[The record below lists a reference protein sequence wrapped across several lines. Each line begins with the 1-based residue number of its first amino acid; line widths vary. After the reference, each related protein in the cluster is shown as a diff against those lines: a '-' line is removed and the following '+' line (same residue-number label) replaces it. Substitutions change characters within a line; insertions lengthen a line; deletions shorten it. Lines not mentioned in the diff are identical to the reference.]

1 MNNDQEIILAKISA
15 VYDKPPFVKM
25 ETGQMEMILKCVGL
39 GAYYDKYREYL
50 EPYWYNGRFQN
61 PVESY
66 RIFVG
71 LNSIFEDLLNER
83 KGDEII
89 SLLTEL
95 GNYIPGTILSDE
107 ARFAADF
114 NKLRQLY
121 NLMGLQIVSM
131 EVDEYSS
138 KFQVEPYLN
147 EGNQIIQSFGMER
160 WLKSKYQDVYEA
172 YESALNSF
180 SSGDLGAAI
189 ESCRTALTGI
199 FSKYKGVPFQK
210 AKWMLGMATLTGDF
224 TGTQSADASEMTSI
238 KNEIEAMG
246 KRDIADFFEENLE
259 GSYKKTKAIY
269 SIYSMLSDYGTH
281 RLEGTVEV
289 AKNED
294 GDTMPDLP
302 ANAIPVFYGDDYMD
316 LPFFLSEIAV
326 TRLQRMAGLRSIVS
340 VNPYALFLEKCK
352 DLVRLLDGNRRIAM
366 CCCQNY
372 GRLMHL
378 QLYENQATEIQQE
391 WNSIVEILKQCN
403 YDEDICKTAVSAAN
417 EYFHTLIQRKKDDEL
432 AKLEDSMDQVHQ
444 ESGLC
449 EAAEIAA
456 LCLANLYK
464 SGGQR
469 KITPEIYEKVKKYLR
484 NFPESMRIRA
494 AFIITSE
501 AIYSQSAEYKRV
513 PDRIINDAN
522 KWSMQYPSE
531 IEFQEGYFGLLFSRL
546 KYAQEQDMRNEQR
559 RVFREMKKVAGRAN
573 YSEYNEH
580 NQLMDTVEIDFLKLI
595 VFSTL
600 MR

>member
-294 GDTMPDLP
+294 
-302 ANAIPVFYGDDYMD
+302 
-316 LPFFLSEIAV
+316 
-326 TRLQRMAGLRSIVS
+326 
-340 VNPYALFLEKCK
+340 ALFLEKCK

-580 NQLMDTVEIDFLKLI
+580 NQLMDTVEMLQIMFGY
-595 VFSTL
+595 
-600 MR
+600 

>member
-224 TGTQSADASEMTSI
+224 TGTQSVDASEMTSI

-259 GSYKKTKAIY
+259 GSYKKTKAIFP
-269 SIYSMLSDYGTH
+269 
-281 RLEGTVEV
+281 E
-289 AKNED
+289 
-294 GDTMPDLP
+294 
-302 ANAIPVFYGDDYMD
+302 
-316 LPFFLSEIAV
+316 
-326 TRLQRMAGLRSIVS
+326 
-340 VNPYALFLEKCK
+340 
-352 DLVRLLDGNRRIAM
+352 
-366 CCCQNY
+366 
-372 GRLMHL
+372 
-378 QLYENQATEIQQE
+378 
-391 WNSIVEILKQCN
+391 
-403 YDEDICKTAVSAAN
+403 AVSAVQAG
-417 EYFHTLIQRKKDDEL
+417 TRC
-432 AKLEDSMDQVHQ
+432 A
-444 ESGLC
+444 
-449 EAAEIAA
+449 
-456 LCLANLYK
+456 
-464 SGGQR
+464 
-469 KITPEIYEKVKKYLR
+469 R
-484 NFPESMRIRA
+484 NC
-494 AFIITSE
+494 
-501 AIYSQSAEYKRV
+501 V
-513 PDRIINDAN
+513 
-522 KWSMQYPSE
+522 
-531 IEFQEGYFGLLFSRL
+531 
-546 KYAQEQDMRNEQR
+546 
-559 RVFREMKKVAGRAN
+559 
-573 YSEYNEH
+573 
-580 NQLMDTVEIDFLKLI
+580 
-595 VFSTL
+595 
-600 MR
+600 

>member
-180 SSGDLGAAI
+180 SSGDLGAA
-189 ESCRTALTGI
+189 TGR
-199 FSKYKGVPFQK
+199 K
-210 AKWMLGMATLTGDF
+210 AGHILCGCKIYGG
-224 TGTQSADASEMTSI
+224 I
-238 KNEIEAMG
+238 
-246 KRDIADFFEENLE
+246 LE
-259 GSYKKTKAIY
+259 GMSWQNTSL
-269 SIYSMLSDYGTH
+269 SISSTYPKSSK
-281 RLEGTVEV
+281 RLTE
-289 AKNED
+289 
-294 GDTMPDLP
+294 
-302 ANAIPVFYGDDYMD
+302 
-316 LPFFLSEIAV
+316 
-326 TRLQRMAGLRSIVS
+326 RRSTTI
-340 VNPYALFLEKCK
+340 
-352 DLVRLLDGNRRIAM
+352 
-366 CCCQNY
+366 
-372 GRLMHL
+372 
-378 QLYENQATEIQQE
+378 
-391 WNSIVEILKQCN
+391 
-403 YDEDICKTAVSAAN
+403 
-417 EYFHTLIQRKKDDEL
+417 
-432 AKLEDSMDQVHQ
+432 
-444 ESGLC
+444 
-449 EAAEIAA
+449 
-456 LCLANLYK
+456 
-464 SGGQR
+464 
-469 KITPEIYEKVKKYLR
+469 
-484 NFPESMRIRA
+484 
-494 AFIITSE
+494 
-501 AIYSQSAEYKRV
+501 
-513 PDRIINDAN
+513 
-522 KWSMQYPSE
+522 
-531 IEFQEGYFGLLFSRL
+531 
-546 KYAQEQDMRNEQR
+546 
-559 RVFREMKKVAGRAN
+559 
-573 YSEYNEH
+573 
-580 NQLMDTVEIDFLKLI
+580 
-595 VFSTL
+595 
-600 MR
+600 

>member
-294 GDTMPDLP
+294 AG
-302 ANAIPVFYGDDYMD
+302 AG
-316 LPFFLSEIAV
+316 
-326 TRLQRMAGLRSIVS
+326 RLQGKS
-340 VNPYALFLEKCK
+340 K
-352 DLVRLLDGNRRIAM
+352 
-366 CCCQNY
+366 
-372 GRLMHL
+372 
-378 QLYENQATEIQQE
+378 
-391 WNSIVEILKQCN
+391 
-403 YDEDICKTAVSAAN
+403 
-417 EYFHTLIQRKKDDEL
+417 RKKNVQGCITR
-432 AKLEDSMDQVHQ
+432 KC
-444 ESGLC
+444 SG
-449 EAAEIAA
+449 
-456 LCLANLYK
+456 
-464 SGGQR
+464 
-469 KITPEIYEKVKKYLR
+469 
-484 NFPESMRIRA
+484 
-494 AFIITSE
+494 
-501 AIYSQSAEYKRV
+501 
-513 PDRIINDAN
+513 
-522 KWSMQYPSE
+522 
-531 IEFQEGYFGLLFSRL
+531 
-546 KYAQEQDMRNEQR
+546 
-559 RVFREMKKVAGRAN
+559 
-573 YSEYNEH
+573 
-580 NQLMDTVEIDFLKLI
+580 
-595 VFSTL
+595 
-600 MR
+600 

>member
-294 GDTMPDLP
+294 ALMMIRMTTDILVWIYQKHGMKFFRGESQMKKKDEIKVCLVGSSGGHLTHLYMLKPFWKDKNRFWVTFNKEDAKSLLEGEKVYPCYFPTNRSIKALIKNTKIAWNVLHKEKPDLIISCG
-302 ANAIPVFYGDDYMD
+302 AAVAV
-316 LPFFLSEIAV
+316 PFFYIGK
-326 TRLQRMAGLRSIVS
+326 MMG
-340 VNPYALFLEKCK
+340 
-352 DLVRLLDGNRRIAM
+352 
-366 CCCQNY
+366 
-372 GRLMHL
+372 
-378 QLYENQATEIQQE
+378 
-391 WNSIVEILKQCN
+391 
-403 YDEDICKTAVSAAN
+403 
-417 EYFHTLIQRKKDDEL
+417 
-432 AKLEDSMDQVHQ
+432 AKLVYIEV
-444 ESGLC
+444 
-449 EAAEIAA
+449 
-456 LCLANLYK
+456 
-464 SGGQR
+464 
-469 KITPEIYEKVKKYLR
+469 
-484 NFPESMRIRA
+484 F
-494 AFIITSE
+494 
-501 AIYSQSAEYKRV
+501 
-513 PDRIINDAN
+513 DRID
-522 KWSMQYPSE
+522 KPTMTGKMVYPIVDKFVVQWE
-531 IEFQEGYFGLLFSRL
+531 
-546 KYAQEQDMRNEQR
+546 EQKQVYPKAVNLGSI
-559 RVFREMKKVAGRAN
+559 F
-573 YSEYNEH
+573 
-580 NQLMDTVEIDFLKLI
+580 
-595 VFSTL
+595 
-600 MR
+600 

>member
-294 GDTMPDLP
+294 IE
-302 ANAIPVFYGDDYMD
+302 IPVMCLTMLAGVLVQKVIDHTPFRESVDKHVETRIGSMVTDYLVGFGVASISITVVKAYLGPLLLLCVLGIVWPIIMVFVVGKNLFHDSWFERSIFIFGWCTGVVAIGVTLLRICDPEMKSGTLDDYGTAYT
-316 LPFFLSEIAV
+316 LISVIEVFIVALTPQLAV
-326 TRLQRMAGLRSIVS
+326 LMGCWKVGIVELLIGMAL
-340 VNPYALFLEKCK
+340 LFLCGKIYGWHK
-352 DLVRLLDGNRRIAM
+352 RKLVCR
-366 CCCQNY
+366 
-372 GRLMHL
+372 
-378 QLYENQATEIQQE
+378 
-391 WNSIVEILKQCN
+391 NS
-403 YDEDICKTAVSAAN
+403 
-417 EYFHTLIQRKKDDEL
+417 
-432 AKLEDSMDQVHQ
+432 
-444 ESGLC
+444 
-449 EAAEIAA
+449 
-456 LCLANLYK
+456 
-464 SGGQR
+464 
-469 KITPEIYEKVKKYLR
+469 
-484 NFPESMRIRA
+484 
-494 AFIITSE
+494 
-501 AIYSQSAEYKRV
+501 
-513 PDRIINDAN
+513 
-522 KWSMQYPSE
+522 
-531 IEFQEGYFGLLFSRL
+531 
-546 KYAQEQDMRNEQR
+546 
-559 RVFREMKKVAGRAN
+559 
-573 YSEYNEH
+573 
-580 NQLMDTVEIDFLKLI
+580 
-595 VFSTL
+595 
-600 MR
+600 

>member
-294 GDTMPDLP
+294 ELEEKLHFKSDKRIKFVGTVYDQELLKKIRE
-302 ANAIPVFYGDDYMD
+302 NA
-316 LPFFLSEIAV
+316 
-326 TRLQRMAGLRSIVS
+326 
-340 VNPYALFLEKCK
+340 YA
-352 DLVRLLDGNRRIAM
+352 
-366 CCCQNY
+366 
-372 GRLMHL
+372 
-378 QLYENQATEIQQE
+378 
-391 WNSIVEILKQCN
+391 
-403 YDEDICKTAVSAAN
+403 
-417 EYFHTLIQRKKDDEL
+417 YFHGHTVGGTNPSLIEALGSTDLNLLVDVGFNKEVAEDCALYWSRKPGSL
-432 AKLEDSMDQVHQ
+432 AKLIDKADQ
-444 ESGLC
+444 
-449 EAAEIAA
+449 
-456 LCLANLYK
+456 
-464 SGGQR
+464 
-469 KITPEIYEKVKKYLR
+469 
-484 NFPESMRIRA
+484 M
-494 AFIITSE
+494 
-501 AIYSQSAEYKRV
+501 SAEEVAEMGRRAKKRV
-513 PDRIINDAN
+513 AEEYTWDKICG
-522 KWSMQYPSE
+522 QYE
-531 IEFQEGYFGLLFSRL
+531 
-546 KYAQEQDMRNEQR
+546 N
-559 RVFREMKKVAGRAN
+559 VFVRK
-573 YSEYNEH
+573 
-580 NQLMDTVEIDFLKLI
+580 
-595 VFSTL
+595 
-600 MR
+600 

>member
-294 GDTMPDLP
+294 ALMMIRMTTDILVWIYQKHGIQKNFLFRKMIFRGLLWRSFFFTHFCRKEEMPMATRGRKPKPTAMKELEGNPGKHPLNTSEPKPNKKAP
-302 ANAIPVFYGDDYMD
+302 ACPKW
-316 LPFFLSEIAV
+316 
-326 TRLQRMAGLRSIVS
+326 
-340 VNPYALFLEKCK
+340 LEPEAKK
-352 DLVRLLDGNRRIAM
+352 EWRR
-366 CCCQNY
+366 
-372 GRLMHL
+372 
-378 QLYENQATEIQQE
+378 
-391 WNSIVEILKQCN
+391 
-403 YDEDICKTAVSAAN
+403 
-417 EYFHTLIQRKKDDEL
+417 L
-432 AKLEDSMDQVHQ
+432 AKQM
-444 ESGLC
+444 
-449 EAAEIAA
+449 EAIGILTE
-456 LCLANLYK
+456 
-464 SGGQR
+464 
-469 KITPEIYEKVKKYLR
+469 VD
-484 NFPESMRIRA
+484 MA
-494 AFIITSE
+494 AFAGYCQAYARWKEAEEFITQHGTIVKTPSGYWQQVPQVSI
-501 AIYSQSAEYKRV
+501 AQTYLKIMNKFAEQFGLTPSSRS
-513 PDRIINDAN
+513 RIIASDGGPADAADEMEN
-522 KWSMQYPSE
+522 
-531 IEFQEGYFGLLFSRL
+531 LLGGGGS
-546 KYAQEQDMRNEQR
+546 
-559 RVFREMKKVAGRAN
+559 
-573 YSEYNEH
+573 
-580 NQLMDTVEIDFLKLI
+580 
-595 VFSTL
+595 
-600 MR
+600 

>member
-224 TGTQSADASEMTSI
+224 TGTQSVDASEMTSI

-294 GDTMPDLP
+294 ETSLLKKNLCTLMIPNNTKGNDLMQ
-302 ANAIPVFYGDDYMD
+302 FLDD
-316 LPFFLSEIAV
+316 
-326 TRLQRMAGLRSIVS
+326 SIVI
-340 VNPYALFLEKCK
+340 E
-352 DLVRLLDGNRRIAM
+352 
-366 CCCQNY
+366 
-372 GRLMHL
+372 MHPAEEAFAGGISF
-378 QLYENQATEIQQE
+378 QKAFE
-391 WNSIVEILKQCN
+391 WNETSRGFREVYKRDG
-403 YDEDICKTAVSAAN
+403 YVVAM
-417 EYFHTLIQRKKDDEL
+417 KKYGTPHVVRY
-432 AKLEDSMDQVHQ
+432 KLETIPRV
-444 ESGLC
+444 L
-449 EAAEIAA
+449 
-456 LCLANLYK
+456 
-464 SGGQR
+464 
-469 KITPEIYEKVKKYLR
+469 
-484 NFPESMRIRA
+484 
-494 AFIITSE
+494 
-501 AIYSQSAEYKRV
+501 KRV
-513 PDRIINDAN
+513 
-522 KWSMQYPSE
+522 
-531 IEFQEGYFGLLFSRL
+531 L
-546 KYAQEQDMRNEQR
+546 KR
-559 RVFREMKKVAGRAN
+559 
-573 YSEYNEH
+573 
-580 NQLMDTVEIDFLKLI
+580 
-595 VFSTL
+595 
-600 MR
+600 

>member
-294 GDTMPDLP
+294 ALMMIRMTTDILVWIYQKPLALCDRCPCFGSLFPPLAALTFAASSIICAFGLASAAPRSSYRHLELCGIAQTKCRNGTPCP
-302 ANAIPVFYGDDYMD
+302 AAADPNPSILRYYHR
-316 LPFFLSEIAV
+316 IR
-326 TRLQRMAGLRSIVS
+326 TRMAASMPLSC
-340 VNPYALFLEKCK
+340 A
-352 DLVRLLDGNRRIAM
+352 VRPA
-366 CCCQNY
+366 
-372 GRLMHL
+372 
-378 QLYENQATEIQQE
+378 
-391 WNSIVEILKQCN
+391 
-403 YDEDICKTAVSAAN
+403 
-417 EYFHTLIQRKKDDEL
+417 
-432 AKLEDSMDQVHQ
+432 
-444 ESGLC
+444 
-449 EAAEIAA
+449 
-456 LCLANLYK
+456 
-464 SGGQR
+464 
-469 KITPEIYEKVKKYLR
+469 
-484 NFPESMRIRA
+484 
-494 AFIITSE
+494 
-501 AIYSQSAEYKRV
+501 
-513 PDRIINDAN
+513 
-522 KWSMQYPSE
+522 
-531 IEFQEGYFGLLFSRL
+531 
-546 KYAQEQDMRNEQR
+546 
-559 RVFREMKKVAGRAN
+559 
-573 YSEYNEH
+573 
-580 NQLMDTVEIDFLKLI
+580 
-595 VFSTL
+595 STL
-600 MR
+600 PVTSSMV